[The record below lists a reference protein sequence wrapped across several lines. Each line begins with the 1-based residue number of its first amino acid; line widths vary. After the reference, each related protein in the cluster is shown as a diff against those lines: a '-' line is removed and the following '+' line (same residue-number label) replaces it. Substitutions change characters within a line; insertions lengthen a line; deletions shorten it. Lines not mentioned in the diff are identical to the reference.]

1 MMITKRALSRR
12 TFVRGIGVA
21 LGLPLLDAMVPALS
35 AVAKS
40 AANPVMRLG
49 FLYVPNGIILDSWV
63 PTGESTNGKAT
74 GVATTSEISATLSSL
89 APFRDQVVVVTGL
102 ANREAEKGTGGGV
115 HSKCQTTWLCGVA
128 AKETEG
134 ADIEAGTTVDQF
146 AAAKL
151 GQETPL
157 RSLEL
162 GLEPAFL
169 GALCEQGLSCV
180 YQNAISWRTP
190 TMPLPI
196 EHNPRVVF
204 ERLFGE
210 GGSPED
216 RLARMRTDRSILDW
230 VADDIA
236 RIQRTLGP
244 SDETTVSDY
253 LEAVRDVERRIQ
265 QVERQMETTSLE
277 VGEPPV
283 GVPESDEDHARV
295 MFDLQ
300 CLAYQADVTRV
311 ATFQIRREQS
321 QAAYPQ
327 LGVPEAHHN
336 LSHHQGDPAKIAM
349 NGKINAY
356 HVQLFS
362 YLVERLKAT
371 PDGDGSL
378 LDHSIMLYGAGMGDG
393 NIHSPHELPTVLVGG
408 GCGQL
413 KGGRILGCLT
423 DTPMMNLGLS
433 LLDKVGVELEQIG
446 DSSGRVLG
454 L

>member
-1 MMITKRALSRR
+1 
-12 TFVRGIGVA
+12 
-21 LGLPLLDAMVPALS
+21 
-35 AVAKS
+35 
-40 AANPVMRLG
+40 
-49 FLYVPNGIILDSWV
+49 
-63 PTGESTNGKAT
+63 
-74 GVATTSEISATLSSL
+74 
-89 APFRDQVVVVTGL
+89 
-102 ANREAEKGTGGGV
+102 
-115 HSKCQTTWLCGVA
+115 
-128 AKETEG
+128 
-134 ADIEAGTTVDQF
+134 
-146 AAAKL
+146 
-151 GQETPL
+151 
-157 RSLEL
+157 
-162 GLEPAFL
+162 
-169 GALCEQGLSCV
+169 
-180 YQNAISWRTP
+180 
-190 TMPLPI
+190 
-196 EHNPRVVF
+196 
-204 ERLFGE
+204 
-210 GGSPED
+210 
-216 RLARMRTDRSILDW
+216 MRTDRSILDW
-230 VADDIA
+230 VADDIV
-236 RIQRTLGP
+236 RLQRTLGP

-336 LSHHQGDPAKIAM
+336 LSHHQGNPAKIAM
-349 NGKINAY
+349 NRKINAY

-378 LDHSIMLYGAGMGDG
+378 LDHSILLYGAGMGDG

-408 GCGQL
+408 GRGQL
-413 KGGRILGCLT
+413 KGGRILVCPT